1 VTTASNT
8 GDEGG
13 LLDEALVRLRED
25 RIPARRLCRII
36 TNGRSDEV
44 FQTSVREALRARF
57 ELLETEPR
65 LSDDSLNAW
74 RRHRGYR
81 LEELLV
87 GLMALEGLQPEPS
100 SRTSG
105 AQIDAF
111 FELNGRYFLVEAKW
125 TSKRQ
130 PASVL
135 YEFRGKV
142 DGKLV
147 GTVGVFVS
155 MAGFSRDASTAL
167 AVGKAMQVILVD
179 GDDVR
184 SVFAGEVRWRQLIE
198 LKCRKAAYRGSLY
211 YTWKQEKD
219 VENV

>member
-1 VTTASNT
+1 
-8 GDEGG
+8 
-13 LLDEALVRLRED
+13 
-25 RIPARRLCRII
+25 
-36 TNGRSDEV
+36 
-44 FQTSVREALRARF
+44 
-57 ELLETEPR
+57 
-65 LSDDSLNAW
+65 
-74 RRHRGYR
+74 
-81 LEELLV
+81 
-87 GLMALEGLQPEPS
+87 MALEGHQPEPS

-105 AQIDAF
+105 EQIDAF